1 VSDSSNHVTE
11 RVELGVKPITN
22 YELRITLY
30 PNPTNGELRIEN
42 GELRIM
48 SVEIFDVMGR
58 KIPLQCIEGVDGE
71 AGRGS
76 KEGWQPRL
84 LSVVEAQADG
94 VVIDLTVLY
103 PGIYFVKIRTENG
116 VVVKKLVKQ

>member
-1 VSDSSNHVTE
+1 MSDSSNHVTE

-48 SVEIFDVMGR
+48 SVEIFDVYGR
-58 KIPLQCIEGVDGE
+58 KILVPSLTVL
-71 AGRGS
+71 RS
-76 KEGWQPRL
+76 Y
-84 LSVVEAQADG
+84 
-94 VVIDLTVLY
+94 DLTVLH
-103 PGIYFVKIRTENG
+103 PGIYFVKITTEQG
-116 VVVKKLVKQ
+116 VVVKKVVKL